1 MESNGMKFL
10 APFQGQDLTDIALH
24 FKWTRRD
31 GGDTEFVLEMADN
44 ERFADAN
51 VMEAAILEDAEVGYY
66 FPKKDELPSCGG
78 PWYAR
83 VREKS
88 EDSWSGILEF
98 VIETDHGRKPV
109 KRTINAENPWF
120 TIFDYSG
127 HEPGQVW
134 EMLPQEMKSYVG
146 IGLIASYKAKAEDV
160 AGYML
165 REDAKGYLWHLGA
178 LGPHETQFGKYC
190 ITSLCEIEHVMR
202 HARNLVSVGF
212 VEQYLG
218 TQEESYWRNEYFFR
232 LLALC
237 AKYGF
242 AFIYSDGNRNNLE
255 LAAMIKRPFFMDKM
269 REYSDYFI
277 FSYKQNH
284 SHAAYSCF
292 GAILGAW
299 MDGACCEIGV
309 QPENWYWN
317 DAGFRDRPG
326 ECYGYLQ
333 GNEQQISACMSV
345 EMLLTGLSIGAAHY
359 SMEGESWLIECGKEG
374 RLVWSDQG
382 IAALSFFRAVLC
394 HDLIPRKREVLDK
407 IRMAVSYEGWSRQKL
422 GDAWTGGILRE
433 VFEPLFHVR
442 NGFELFPKESRFY
455 YLPLVTDRTEA
466 FDGLEILEADNADRE
481 SARKALRQN
490 YPEEGLGNAYYVR
503 FRDLLILMNS
513 RENEE
518 EAQWFSLP
526 VEGGFLTRIQGA
538 VSLWQYLIMKKEK
551 GGYLFHVNTERGKN
565 LRFCLYLSR
574 KPAWLADSRLVE
586 MDWNEE
592 EGRLEIRVPGS
603 AQPVEF
609 AVADSV
615 RAGMDDGID
624 NGVDSISCT
633 IRNRQEDLPGPI
645 PAVQNRKE
653 NPLPLLSDLPWSAQ
667 ESADGCLPCQNACA
681 NRSCGRLPLL
691 VDHLRYRHGISV
703 GNHTRILWNL
713 GGRYESLSFRYGFDT
728 DAWLPRILDRD
739 NIIWDRSEKRISM
752 YLRLYGDGKEL
763 FRSPELT
770 STEGVHEGRAEL
782 KGIRQLEL
790 SVEGEVISEDPDLKV
805 YLDVVNPVLIVS

>member
-1 MESNGMKFL
+1 MEKNGMKFL

-24 FKWTRRD
+24 FKWTKTD
-31 GGDTEFVLEMADN
+31 GPHTEFVLEMADN
-44 ERFADAN
+44 ERFADAR
-51 VMEAAILEDAEVGYY
+51 VMEAVISSDAEVGYY
-66 FPKKDELPSCGG
+66 FPRREELPGCGG

-88 EDSWSGILEF
+88 QETWSEAVKFGIDTE
-98 VIETDHGRKPV
+98 HGRKPL
-109 KRTINAENPWF
+109 KRVISAENPWF

-134 EMLPQEMKSYVG
+134 EMLPQEMKPYVG

-190 ITSLCEIEHVMR
+190 ITSLGEIEYVMQR
-202 HARNLVSVGF
+202 AKNLVSIGF

-218 TQEESYWRNEYFFR
+218 TKPESYWRNEYFFR

-242 AFIYSDGNRNNLE
+242 PFIYSDGNRNNLE

-292 GAILGAW
+292 GAVLGAW
-299 MDGACCEIGV
+299 MDGACREIGV

-326 ECYGYLQ
+326 ECHGYLQ

-359 SMEGESWLIECGKEG
+359 SMEGESWLIECGPDG
-374 RLVWSDQG
+374 RLIWSEQG
-382 IAALSFFRAVLC
+382 ICALSFFRAVLR
-394 HDLIPRKREVLDK
+394 HDMIPRKQEVLDK
-407 IRMAVSYEGWSRQKL
+407 IHMAVEYRGWKEEEL
-422 GDAWTGGILRE
+422 GDAWTGGILRR
-433 VFEPLFHVR
+433 VFEPVYLVR

-466 FDGLEILEADNADRE
+466 FDGLEILEAESADRE
-481 SARKALRQN
+481 SARKALCQS
-490 YPEEGLGNAYYVR
+490 YPEEGFGNAYYVR
-503 FRDLLILMNS
+503 LRDLIIIMNS

-518 EAQWFSLP
+518 EAQWFSIP
-526 VEGGFLTRIQGA
+526 VEDGLLTRLQGA
-538 VSLWQYLIMKKEK
+538 VSLWQYVIVKREKE
-551 GGYLFHVNTERGKN
+551 GFLFHVNTEKGKN
-565 LRFCLYLSR
+565 LCFCLYLSR
-574 KPAWLADSRLVE
+574 RPVWLADPELVE
-586 MDWNEE
+586 LYWKEE
-592 EGRLEIRVPGS
+592 KGCLEIRVCAGEG
-603 AQPVEF
+603 PVEF
-609 AVADSV
+609 SVGPKEKLPQPIAAV
-615 RAGMDDGID
+615 
-624 NGVDSISCT
+624 
-633 IRNRQEDLPGPI
+633 RNTEEKSLPM
-645 PAVQNRKE
+645 
-653 NPLPLLSDLPWSAQ
+653 LSDLPWSTQ

-681 NRSCGRLPLL
+681 NRAYGRLPLL
-691 VDHLRYRHGISV
+691 VDHLRYGHGISV
-703 GNHTRILWNL
+703 GNHTRICWELE
-713 GGRYESLSFRYGFDT
+713 GEYESLSFCYGFDT
-728 DAWLPRILDRD
+728 DAWLPRILNRD

-752 YLRLYGDGKEL
+752 YLRLYGDGREL
-763 FRSPELT
+763 FCSPELT
-770 STEGVHEGRAEL
+770 STEGVHEGGAKLR
-782 KGIRQLEL
+782 GIHRLEL
-790 SVEGEVISEDPDLKV
+790 WVEGDVISEDPNLKV
-805 YLDVVNPVLIVS
+805 YLDVVNPVLTVS

>member
-1 MESNGMKFL
+1 MEKNGMKFL
-10 APFQGQDLTDIALH
+10 APFQEQDLTDIALH
-24 FKWTRRD
+24 FKWTKAD
-31 GGDTEFVLEMADN
+31 GPHTEFVLEMADN
-44 ERFADAN
+44 ERFADAR
-51 VMEAAILEDAEVGYY
+51 VMEAVISSDAEVGYY
-66 FPKKDELPSCGG
+66 FPRREELPGCGG

-88 EDSWSGILEF
+88 QETWSEAVKFGIDTE
-98 VIETDHGRKPV
+98 HGRKPL
-109 KRTINAENPWF
+109 KRVISAENPWF

-134 EMLPQEMKSYVG
+134 EMLPQEMKPYVG

-190 ITSLCEIEHVMR
+190 ITSLGEIEYVMQR
-202 HARNLVSVGF
+202 AKNLVSIGF

-218 TQEESYWRNEYFFR
+218 TKPESYWRNEYFFR

-242 AFIYSDGNRNNLE
+242 PFIYSDGNRNNLE

-292 GAILGAW
+292 GAVLGAW
-299 MDGACCEIGV
+299 MDGACREIGV

-326 ECYGYLQ
+326 ECHGYLQ

-359 SMEGESWLIECGKEG
+359 SMEGESWLIECGPDG
-374 RLVWSDQG
+374 RLIWSEQG
-382 IAALSFFRAVLC
+382 ICALSFFRAVLR
-394 HDLIPRKREVLDK
+394 HDMIPRKQEVLDK
-407 IRMAVSYEGWSRQKL
+407 IHMAVEYRGWKEEEL
-422 GDAWTGGILRE
+422 GDAWTGGILRR
-433 VFEPLFHVR
+433 VFEPVYLVR

-466 FDGLEILEADNADRE
+466 FDGLEILEAESADRE
-481 SARKALRQN
+481 SARKALCQS
-490 YPEEGLGNAYYVR
+490 YPEEGFGNAYYVR
-503 FRDLLILMNS
+503 LRDLIIIMNS

-518 EAQWFSLP
+518 EAQWFSIP
-526 VEGGFLTRIQGA
+526 VEDGLLTRLQGA
-538 VSLWQYLIMKKEK
+538 VSLWQYVIVKREKE
-551 GGYLFHVNTERGKN
+551 GFLFHVNTEKGKN
-565 LRFCLYLSR
+565 LCFCLYLSR
-574 KPAWLADSRLVE
+574 RPVWLADPELVE
-586 MDWNEE
+586 LYWKEE
-592 EGRLEIRVPGS
+592 KGCLEIRVCAGEG
-603 AQPVEF
+603 PVEF
-609 AVADSV
+609 SVGPKEKLPQPMAAV
-615 RAGMDDGID
+615 
-624 NGVDSISCT
+624 
-633 IRNRQEDLPGPI
+633 RNTEEKSLPM
-645 PAVQNRKE
+645 
-653 NPLPLLSDLPWSAQ
+653 LSDLPWSTQ

-681 NRSCGRLPLL
+681 NRAYGRLPLL
-691 VDHLRYRHGISV
+691 VDHLRYGHGISV
-703 GNHTRILWNL
+703 GNHTRICWELE
-713 GGRYESLSFRYGFDT
+713 GKYESLSFCYGFDT
-728 DAWLPRILDRD
+728 DAWLPRILNRD

-752 YLRLYGDGKEL
+752 YLRLYGDGREL
-763 FRSPELT
+763 FCSPELT
-770 STEGVHEGRAEL
+770 STEGVHEGGAEL
-782 KGIRQLEL
+782 KGIHRLEL
-790 SVEGEVISEDPDLKV
+790 WVEGDVISEDPDLKV
-805 YLDVVNPVLIVS
+805 YLDVVNPVLTVS

>member
-1 MESNGMKFL
+1 MEKNGMKFL
-10 APFQGQDLTDIALH
+10 APFQEQDLTDIALH
-24 FKWTRRD
+24 FKWTKAD
-31 GGDTEFVLEMADN
+31 GPHTEFVLEMADN
-44 ERFADAN
+44 ERFADAR
-51 VMEAAILEDAEVGYY
+51 VMEAVISSDAEVGYY
-66 FPKKDELPSCGG
+66 FPRREELPGCGG

-88 EDSWSGILEF
+88 QETWSEAVKFGIDTE
-98 VIETDHGRKPV
+98 HGRKPL
-109 KRTINAENPWF
+109 KRVISAENPWF

-134 EMLPQEMKSYVG
+134 EMLPQEMKPYVG

-190 ITSLCEIEHVMR
+190 ITSLGEIEYVMQR
-202 HARNLVSVGF
+202 AKNLVSIGF

-218 TQEESYWRNEYFFR
+218 TKPESYWRNEYFFR

-242 AFIYSDGNRNNLE
+242 PFIYSDGNRNNLE

-292 GAILGAW
+292 GAVLGAW
-299 MDGACCEIGV
+299 MDGACREIGV

-326 ECYGYLQ
+326 ECHGYLQ

-359 SMEGESWLIECGKEG
+359 SMEGESWLIECGPDG
-374 RLVWSDQG
+374 RLIWSEQG
-382 IAALSFFRAVLC
+382 ICALSFFRAVLR
-394 HDLIPRKREVLDK
+394 HDMIPRKQEVLDK
-407 IRMAVSYEGWSRQKL
+407 IHMAVEYRGWKEEL
-422 GDAWTGGILRE
+422 GDAWTGGILRK
-433 VFEPLFHVR
+433 VFEPVYLVR

-466 FDGLEILEADNADRE
+466 FDGLEILEAESADRE
-481 SARKALRQN
+481 SARKALCQS
-490 YPEEGLGNAYYVR
+490 YPEEGFGNAYYVR
-503 FRDLLILMNS
+503 LRDLIIIMNS

-518 EAQWFSLP
+518 EAQWFSIP
-526 VEGGFLTRIQGA
+526 VEDGLLTRLQGA
-538 VSLWQYLIMKKEK
+538 VSLWQYVIVKREKE
-551 GGYLFHVNTERGKN
+551 GFLFHVNTEKGKN
-565 LRFCLYLSR
+565 LCFCLYLSR
-574 KPAWLADSRLVE
+574 RPVWLADPELVE
-586 MDWNEE
+586 LYWKEE
-592 EGRLEIRVPGS
+592 KGCLEIRVCAGEG
-603 AQPVEF
+603 PVEF
-609 AVADSV
+609 SVGPKEKLPQPMAAV
-615 RAGMDDGID
+615 
-624 NGVDSISCT
+624 
-633 IRNRQEDLPGPI
+633 RNTEEKSLPM
-645 PAVQNRKE
+645 
-653 NPLPLLSDLPWSAQ
+653 LSDLPWSTQ

-681 NRSCGRLPLL
+681 NRAYGRLPLL
-691 VDHLRYRHGISV
+691 VDHLRYGHGISV
-703 GNHTRILWNL
+703 GNHTRICWELE
-713 GGRYESLSFRYGFDT
+713 GKYESLSFRYGFDT
-728 DAWLPRILDRD
+728 DAWLPRILNRD

-752 YLRLYGDGKEL
+752 YLRLYGDGREL
-763 FRSPELT
+763 FCSPELT
-770 STEGVHEGRAEL
+770 STEGVHEGGAEL
-782 KGIRQLEL
+782 KGIHRLEL
-790 SVEGEVISEDPDLKV
+790 WVEGDVISEDPDLKV
-805 YLDVVNPVLIVS
+805 YLDVVNPVLTVS

>member
-1 MESNGMKFL
+1 MEKNGMKFL

-24 FKWTRRD
+24 FKWTKTD
-31 GGDTEFVLEMADN
+31 GPHTEFVLEMADN
-44 ERFADAN
+44 ERFADAR
-51 VMEAAILEDAEVGYY
+51 VMEAVILSDAEVGYY
-66 FPKKDELPSCGG
+66 FPRREELPGCGG

-88 EDSWSGILEF
+88 QETWSEAVKFGIDTE
-98 VIETDHGRKPV
+98 HGRKPL
-109 KRTINAENPWF
+109 KRVISAENPWF

-134 EMLPQEMKSYVG
+134 EMLPQEMKPYVG

-190 ITSLCEIEHVMR
+190 ITSLGEIEYVMQR
-202 HARNLVSVGF
+202 AKNLVSIGF

-218 TQEESYWRNEYFFR
+218 TKPESYWRNEYFFR

-242 AFIYSDGNRNNLE
+242 PFIYSDGNRNNLE

-292 GAILGAW
+292 GAVLGAW
-299 MDGACCEIGV
+299 MDGACREIGV

-326 ECYGYLQ
+326 ECHGYLQ

-359 SMEGESWLIECGKEG
+359 SMEGESWLIECGPDG
-374 RLVWSDQG
+374 RLIWSEQG
-382 IAALSFFRAVLC
+382 ICALSFFRAVLR
-394 HDLIPRKREVLDK
+394 HDMIPRKQEVLDK
-407 IRMAVSYEGWSRQKL
+407 IHMAVEYRGWKEEEL
-422 GDAWTGGILRE
+422 GDAWTGGILRR
-433 VFEPLFHVR
+433 VFEPVYLVR

-466 FDGLEILEADNADRE
+466 FDGLEILEAESADRE
-481 SARKALRQN
+481 HARKALCES
-490 YPEEGLGNAYYVR
+490 YPEEGFGNAYYVR
-503 FRDLLILMNS
+503 LRDLIIIMNS

-518 EAQWFSLP
+518 EAQWFSIP
-526 VEGGFLTRIQGA
+526 VEDGLLTRLQGA
-538 VSLWQYLIMKKEK
+538 VSLWQYVIVKREKE
-551 GGYLFHVNTERGKN
+551 GFLFHVNTERGKN
-565 LRFCLYLSR
+565 LCFCLYLSR
-574 KPAWLADSRLVE
+574 RPVWLADPELVE
-586 MDWNEE
+586 LYWKEE
-592 EGRLEIRVPGS
+592 KGCLEIRVCAGEG
-603 AQPVEF
+603 PVEF
-609 AVADSV
+609 SVGPKEKLPQPIAAV
-615 RAGMDDGID
+615 
-624 NGVDSISCT
+624 
-633 IRNRQEDLPGPI
+633 RNTEEKSLPM
-645 PAVQNRKE
+645 
-653 NPLPLLSDLPWSAQ
+653 LSDLPWSTQ

-681 NRSCGRLPLL
+681 NRAYGRLPLL
-691 VDHLRYRHGISV
+691 VDHLRYGHGISV
-703 GNHTRILWNL
+703 GNHTRICWELE
-713 GGRYESLSFRYGFDT
+713 GKYESLSFCYGFDT
-728 DAWLPRILDRD
+728 DAWLPRILNRD

-752 YLRLYGDGKEL
+752 YLRLYGDGREL
-763 FRSPELT
+763 FCSPELT
-770 STEGVHEGRAEL
+770 STEDVHEGGAEL
-782 KGIRQLEL
+782 KGIHRLEL
-790 SVEGEVISEDPDLKV
+790 WVEGDVISEDPDLKV
-805 YLDVVNPVLIVS
+805 YLDVVNPVLTVC

>member
-1 MESNGMKFL
+1 MEKNGMKFL

-24 FKWTRRD
+24 FKWTKTD
-31 GGDTEFVLEMADN
+31 GPHTEFVLEMADN
-44 ERFADAN
+44 ERFADAR
-51 VMEAAILEDAEVGYY
+51 VMEAVISSDAEVGYY
-66 FPKKDELPSCGG
+66 FPRREELPGCGG

-88 EDSWSGILEF
+88 QETWSEAVKFGIDTE
-98 VIETDHGRKPV
+98 HGRKPL
-109 KRTINAENPWF
+109 KRVISAENPWF

-134 EMLPQEMKSYVG
+134 EMLPQEMKPYVG

-190 ITSLCEIEHVMR
+190 ITSLGEIEYVMQR
-202 HARNLVSVGF
+202 AKNLVSIGF

-218 TQEESYWRNEYFFR
+218 TKPESYWRNEYFFR

-242 AFIYSDGNRNNLE
+242 PFIYSDGNRNNLE

-292 GAILGAW
+292 GAVLGAW
-299 MDGACCEIGV
+299 MDGACREIGV
-309 QPENWYWN
+309 QSENWYWN

-326 ECYGYLQ
+326 ECHGYLQ

-359 SMEGESWLIECGKEG
+359 SMEGESWLIECGPDG
-374 RLVWSDQG
+374 RLIWSEQG
-382 IAALSFFRAVLC
+382 ICALSFFRAVLR
-394 HDLIPRKREVLDK
+394 HDMIPRKQEVLDK
-407 IRMAVSYEGWSRQKL
+407 IHMAVEYRGWKEEEL
-422 GDAWTGGILRE
+422 GDAWTGGILRR
-433 VFEPLFHVR
+433 VFEPVYLVR

-466 FDGLEILEADNADRE
+466 FDGLEILEAESADRE
-481 SARKALRQN
+481 SARKALCQS
-490 YPEEGLGNAYYVR
+490 YPEEGFGNAYYVR
-503 FRDLLILMNS
+503 LRDLIIIMNS

-518 EAQWFSLP
+518 EAQWFSIP
-526 VEGGFLTRIQGA
+526 VEDGLLTRLQGA
-538 VSLWQYLIMKKEK
+538 VSLWQYVIVKREKE
-551 GGYLFHVNTERGKN
+551 GFLFHVNTEKGKN
-565 LRFCLYLSR
+565 LCFCLYLSR
-574 KPAWLADSRLVE
+574 RPVWLADPELVE
-586 MDWNEE
+586 LYWKEE
-592 EGRLEIRVPGS
+592 KGCLEIRVCAGEG
-603 AQPVEF
+603 PVEF
-609 AVADSV
+609 SVGPKEKLPQPMTAV
-615 RAGMDDGID
+615 
-624 NGVDSISCT
+624 
-633 IRNRQEDLPGPI
+633 RNTEEKSLPM
-645 PAVQNRKE
+645 
-653 NPLPLLSDLPWSAQ
+653 LSDLPWSTQ

-681 NRSCGRLPLL
+681 NRAYGRLPLL
-691 VDHLRYRHGISV
+691 VDHLRYGHGISV
-703 GNHTRILWNL
+703 GNHTRICWELE
-713 GGRYESLSFRYGFDT
+713 GEYESLSFRYGFDT
-728 DAWLPRILDRD
+728 DAWLPRILNRD

-752 YLRLYGDGKEL
+752 YLRLYGDGREL
-763 FRSPELT
+763 FCSPELT
-770 STEGVHEGRAEL
+770 STEGVHEGGAEL
-782 KGIRQLEL
+782 RGIHRLEL
-790 SVEGEVISEDPDLKV
+790 WVEGDVISEDPDLKV
-805 YLDVVNPVLIVS
+805 YLDVVNPVLTVS

>member
-1 MESNGMKFL
+1 MEKNGMKFL
-10 APFQGQDLTDIALH
+10 APFQEQDLTDIALH
-24 FKWTRRD
+24 FKWTKTD
-31 GGDTEFVLEMADN
+31 GPHTEFVLEMADN
-44 ERFADAN
+44 ERFADAR
-51 VMEAAILEDAEVGYY
+51 VMEAVISSDAEVGYY
-66 FPKKDELPSCGG
+66 FPRREELPGCGG

-88 EDSWSGILEF
+88 QETWSEAVKFRIDME
-98 VIETDHGRKPV
+98 HGRKPL
-109 KRTINAENPWF
+109 KRVISAENPWF

-134 EMLPQEMKSYVG
+134 EMLPQEMKPYVG

-190 ITSLCEIEHVMR
+190 ITSLGEIEYVMQR
-202 HARNLVSVGF
+202 AKNLVSIGF

-218 TQEESYWRNEYFFR
+218 TKPESYWRNEYFFR

-242 AFIYSDGNRNNLE
+242 PFIYSDGNRNNLE

-292 GAILGAW
+292 GAVLGAW
-299 MDGACCEIGV
+299 MDGACREIGV

-326 ECYGYLQ
+326 ECHGYLQ

-359 SMEGESWLIECGKEG
+359 SMEGESWLIECGPDG
-374 RLVWSDQG
+374 RLIWSEQG
-382 IAALSFFRAVLC
+382 ICALSFFRAVLR
-394 HDLIPRKREVLDK
+394 HDMIPRKQEVLDK
-407 IRMAVSYEGWSRQKL
+407 IHMAVEYRGWKEEEL
-422 GDAWTGGILRE
+422 GDAWTGGILRR
-433 VFEPLFHVR
+433 VFEPVCLVR

-466 FDGLEILEADNADRE
+466 FDGLEILEAESADRE
-481 SARKALRQN
+481 SARKALCQS
-490 YPEEGLGNAYYVR
+490 YPEEGFGNAYYVR
-503 FRDLLILMNS
+503 LRDLIIIMNS

-518 EAQWFSLP
+518 EAQWFSIP
-526 VEGGFLTRIQGA
+526 VEDGLLTRLQGA
-538 VSLWQYLIMKKEK
+538 VSLWQYVIVKREKE
-551 GGYLFHVNTERGKN
+551 GFLFHVNTEKGKN
-565 LRFCLYLSR
+565 LCFCLYLSQR
-574 KPAWLADSRLVE
+574 PVWLADPELVE
-586 MDWNEE
+586 LYWKEE
-592 EGRLEIRVPGS
+592 KGCLEIRVCAGEG
-603 AQPVEF
+603 PVEF
-609 AVADSV
+609 SVGPKEKLPQPMTAV
-615 RAGMDDGID
+615 
-624 NGVDSISCT
+624 
-633 IRNRQEDLPGPI
+633 RNTEEKSLPM
-645 PAVQNRKE
+645 
-653 NPLPLLSDLPWSAQ
+653 LSDLPWSTQ

-681 NRSCGRLPLL
+681 NRAYGRLPLL
-691 VDHLRYRHGISV
+691 VDHLRYGHGISV
-703 GNHTRILWNL
+703 GNHTRICWELE
-713 GGRYESLSFRYGFDT
+713 GKYESLSFRYGFDT
-728 DAWLPRILDRD
+728 DAWLPRILNRD

-752 YLRLYGDGKEL
+752 YLRLYGDGREL
-763 FRSPELT
+763 FCSPELT
-770 STEGVHEGRAEL
+770 STEGVHEGGAEL
-782 KGIRQLEL
+782 KGIHRLEL
-790 SVEGEVISEDPDLKV
+790 WVEGDVISEDPDLKV
-805 YLDVVNPVLIVS
+805 YLDVVNPVLTVS

>member
-1 MESNGMKFL
+1 MEKNGMKFL

-24 FKWTRRD
+24 FKWTKTD
-31 GGDTEFVLEMADN
+31 GPHTEFVLEMADN
-44 ERFADAN
+44 ERFADAR
-51 VMEAAILEDAEVGYY
+51 VMEAVISSDAEVGYY
-66 FPKKDELPSCGG
+66 FPRREELPGCGG

-88 EDSWSGILEF
+88 QETWSEAVKFRIDME
-98 VIETDHGRKPV
+98 HGRKPL
-109 KRTINAENPWF
+109 KRVISAENPWF

-134 EMLPQEMKSYVG
+134 EMLPQEMKPYVG

-165 REDAKGYLWHLGA
+165 REDTKGYLWHLGA

-190 ITSLCEIEHVMR
+190 ITSLGEIEYVMQR
-202 HARNLVSVGF
+202 AKNLVSIGF

-218 TQEESYWRNEYFFR
+218 TKPESYWRNEYFFR

-242 AFIYSDGNRNNLE
+242 PFIYSDGNRNNLE

-292 GAILGAW
+292 GAVLGAW
-299 MDGACCEIGV
+299 MDGACREIGV

-326 ECYGYLQ
+326 ECHGYLQ

-359 SMEGESWLIECGKEG
+359 SMEGESWLIECGPDG
-374 RLVWSDQG
+374 RLIWSEQG
-382 IAALSFFRAVLC
+382 ICALSFFRAVLR
-394 HDLIPRKREVLDK
+394 HDMIPRKQEVLDK
-407 IRMAVSYEGWSRQKL
+407 IHMAVEYRGWKEEEL
-422 GDAWTGGILRE
+422 GDAWTGGILRR
-433 VFEPLFHVR
+433 VFEPVYLVR

-466 FDGLEILEADNADRE
+466 FDGLEILEAESADRE
-481 SARKALRQN
+481 SARKALCQS
-490 YPEEGLGNAYYVR
+490 YPEEGFGNAYYVR
-503 FRDLLILMNS
+503 LRDLIIIMNS

-518 EAQWFSLP
+518 EAQWFSIP
-526 VEGGFLTRIQGA
+526 VEDGLLTRLQGA
-538 VSLWQYLIMKKEK
+538 VSLWQYVIVKREKE
-551 GGYLFHVNTERGKN
+551 GFLFHVNTEKGKN
-565 LRFCLYLSR
+565 LCFCLYLSR
-574 KPAWLADSRLVE
+574 RPVWLADPELVE
-586 MDWNEE
+586 LYWKEE
-592 EGRLEIRVPGS
+592 KGCLEIRVCAGEG
-603 AQPVEF
+603 PVEF
-609 AVADSV
+609 SVGPKEKLPQPMAAV
-615 RAGMDDGID
+615 
-624 NGVDSISCT
+624 
-633 IRNRQEDLPGPI
+633 RNTEEKSLPM
-645 PAVQNRKE
+645 
-653 NPLPLLSDLPWSAQ
+653 LSDLPWSTQ

-681 NRSCGRLPLL
+681 NRAYGRLPLL
-691 VDHLRYRHGISV
+691 VDHLRYGHGISV
-703 GNHTRILWNL
+703 GNHTRICWELE
-713 GGRYESLSFRYGFDT
+713 GKYESLSFCYGFDT
-728 DAWLPRILDRD
+728 DAWLPRILNRD

-752 YLRLYGDGKEL
+752 YLRLYGDGREL
-763 FRSPELT
+763 FCSPELT
-770 STEGVHEGRAEL
+770 STEGVHEGGAEL
-782 KGIRQLEL
+782 KGIHRLEL
-790 SVEGEVISEDPDLKV
+790 WVEGDVISEDPDLKV
-805 YLDVVNPVLIVS
+805 YLDVVNPVLTVS

>member
-1 MESNGMKFL
+1 MEKNGMKFL

-24 FKWTRRD
+24 FKWTKTD
-31 GGDTEFVLEMADN
+31 GPHTEFVLEMADN
-44 ERFADAN
+44 ERFADAR
-51 VMEAAILEDAEVGYY
+51 VMEAVISSDAEVGYY
-66 FPKKDELPSCGG
+66 FPRREELPGCGG

-88 EDSWSGILEF
+88 QQTWSEAVKFGIDTE
-98 VIETDHGRKPV
+98 HGRKPL
-109 KRTINAENPWF
+109 KRVISAENPWF

-134 EMLPQEMKSYVG
+134 EMLPQEMKPYVG

-190 ITSLCEIEHVMR
+190 ITSLGEIEYVMQR
-202 HARNLVSVGF
+202 AKNLVSIGF

-218 TQEESYWRNEYFFR
+218 TKPESYWRNEYFFR

-242 AFIYSDGNRNNLE
+242 PFIYSDGNRNNLE

-292 GAILGAW
+292 GAVLGAW
-299 MDGACCEIGV
+299 MDGACREIGV

-326 ECYGYLQ
+326 ECHGYLQ

-359 SMEGESWLIECGKEG
+359 SMEGESWLIECGPDG
-374 RLVWSDQG
+374 RLIWSEQG
-382 IAALSFFRAVLC
+382 ICALSFFRAVLR
-394 HDLIPRKREVLDK
+394 HDMIPRKQEVLDK
-407 IRMAVSYEGWSRQKL
+407 IHMAVEYRGWKEEEL
-422 GDAWTGGILRE
+422 GDAWTGGILRR
-433 VFEPLFHVR
+433 VFEPVYLVR

-466 FDGLEILEADNADRE
+466 FDGLEILEAESADRE
-481 SARKALRQN
+481 SARKALCQS
-490 YPEEGLGNAYYVR
+490 YPEEGFGNAYYVR
-503 FRDLLILMNS
+503 LRDLIIIMNS

-518 EAQWFSLP
+518 EAQWFSIP
-526 VEGGFLTRIQGA
+526 VEDGLLTRLQGA
-538 VSLWQYLIMKKEK
+538 VSLWQYVIVKREKE
-551 GGYLFHVNTERGKN
+551 GFLFHVNTEKRKN
-565 LRFCLYLSR
+565 LCFCLYLSR
-574 KPAWLADSRLVE
+574 RPVWLADPELVE
-586 MDWNEE
+586 LYWKEE
-592 EGRLEIRVPGS
+592 KGCLEIRVCAGEG
-603 AQPVEF
+603 PVEF
-609 AVADSV
+609 SVGPKEKLPQPIAAV
-615 RAGMDDGID
+615 
-624 NGVDSISCT
+624 
-633 IRNRQEDLPGPI
+633 RNTEEKSLPM
-645 PAVQNRKE
+645 
-653 NPLPLLSDLPWSAQ
+653 LSDLPWSTQ

-681 NRSCGRLPLL
+681 NRAYGRLPLL
-691 VDHLRYRHGISV
+691 VDHLRYGHGISV
-703 GNHTRILWNL
+703 GNHTRICWELE
-713 GGRYESLSFRYGFDT
+713 GKYESLSFCYGFDT
-728 DAWLPRILDRD
+728 DAWLPRILNRD

-752 YLRLYGDGKEL
+752 YLRLYGDGREL
-763 FRSPELT
+763 FCSPELT
-770 STEGVHEGRAEL
+770 STEGVHEGGAEL
-782 KGIRQLEL
+782 KGIHRLEL
-790 SVEGEVISEDPDLKV
+790 WVEGDVISEDPDLKV
-805 YLDVVNPVLIVS
+805 YLDVVNPVLTVS

>member
-1 MESNGMKFL
+1 MEKNGMKFL

-24 FKWTRRD
+24 FKWTKTD
-31 GGDTEFVLEMADN
+31 GPHTEFVLEMADN
-44 ERFADAN
+44 ERFADAR
-51 VMEAAILEDAEVGYY
+51 VMEAVISSDAEVGYY
-66 FPKKDELPSCGG
+66 FPRREELPGCGG

-88 EDSWSGILEF
+88 QETWSEAVKFRIDTE
-98 VIETDHGRKPV
+98 HGRKPL
-109 KRTINAENPWF
+109 KRVISAENPWF

-134 EMLPQEMKSYVG
+134 EMLPQEMKPYVG

-190 ITSLCEIEHVMR
+190 ITSLGEIEYVMQR
-202 HARNLVSVGF
+202 AKNLVSIGF

-218 TQEESYWRNEYFFR
+218 TKPESYWRNEYFFR

-242 AFIYSDGNRNNLE
+242 PFIYSDGNRNNLE

-292 GAILGAW
+292 GAVLGAW
-299 MDGACCEIGV
+299 MDGACREIGV

-326 ECYGYLQ
+326 ECHGYLQ

-359 SMEGESWLIECGKEG
+359 SMEGESWLIECGPDG
-374 RLVWSDQG
+374 RLIWSEQG
-382 IAALSFFRAVLC
+382 ICALSFFRAVLR
-394 HDLIPRKREVLDK
+394 HDMIPRKQEVLDK
-407 IRMAVSYEGWSRQKL
+407 IHMAVEYRGWKEEEL
-422 GDAWTGGILRE
+422 GDAWTGGILRK
-433 VFEPLFHVR
+433 VFEPVYLVR

-466 FDGLEILEADNADRE
+466 FDGLEILEAESADRE
-481 SARKALRQN
+481 SARKALCQS
-490 YPEEGLGNAYYVR
+490 YPEEGFGNAYYVR
-503 FRDLLILMNS
+503 LRDLIIIMNS

-518 EAQWFSLP
+518 EAQWFSIP
-526 VEGGFLTRIQGA
+526 VEDGLLTRLQGA
-538 VSLWQYLIMKKEK
+538 VSLWQYVIVKREKE
-551 GGYLFHVNTERGKN
+551 GFLFHVNTEKGKN
-565 LRFCLYLSR
+565 LCFCLYLSR
-574 KPAWLADSRLVE
+574 RPVWLADPELVE
-586 MDWNEE
+586 LYWKEE
-592 EGRLEIRVPGS
+592 KGCLEIRVCAGEG
-603 AQPVEF
+603 PVEF
-609 AVADSV
+609 SVGSKEKLPQPMTAV
-615 RAGMDDGID
+615 
-624 NGVDSISCT
+624 
-633 IRNRQEDLPGPI
+633 RNTEEKSLPM
-645 PAVQNRKE
+645 
-653 NPLPLLSDLPWSAQ
+653 LSDLPWSTQ

-681 NRSCGRLPLL
+681 NRAYGRLPLL
-691 VDHLRYRHGISV
+691 VDHLRYGHGISV
-703 GNHTRILWNL
+703 GNHTRICWELE
-713 GGRYESLSFRYGFDT
+713 RKYESLSFRYGFDT
-728 DAWLPRILDRD
+728 DAWLPRILNRD

-752 YLRLYGDGKEL
+752 YLRLYGDGREL
-763 FRSPELT
+763 FCSPELT
-770 STEGVHEGRAEL
+770 STEGVHEGGAEL
-782 KGIRQLEL
+782 KGIHRLEL
-790 SVEGEVISEDPDLKV
+790 WVEGDVISEDPDLKV
-805 YLDVVNPVLIVS
+805 YLDVVNPVLTVS